1 MNLLDKYIVAIG
13 RNLPR
18 KNRED
23 IEAEIRS
30 TLEDMLEERTQGNGP
45 ADEATIIELLK
56 EYGSPA
62 EVASTYKTH
71 QYLIGPRMF
80 PLFERVLR
88 IVFVVVAAASIF
100 GLVVALTKTGLTGP
114 EFASSLSDW
123 FGGLVSGLIA
133 AFGNVALVF
142 AIIER
147 TKVSDRFEK
156 EFKEWDP
163 KELNDNSL
171 DPDRVDMADHIATV
185 IFTFLVLVVFNLYP
199 NLFAFRF
206 QSDGAWTSLPILTDA
221 FFQYL
226 PWINVMGLIQIIFS
240 GYMLSQ
246 KDWMPVT
253 RILGIF
259 VDVAGLILAVVI
271 LRTPGI
277 ISMTP
282 EMLTALD
289 NPEAAAFLSQVFN
302 FIPAIIII
310 VVVVVTFVKIIKS
323 LIRLLNPNPNPLIRI
338 HK

>member
-1 MNLLDKYIVAIG
+1 MNLLDTYVAAIG

-30 TLEDMLEERTQGNGP
+30 TLEDMLEERTQGEGP

-80 PLFERVLR
+80 PIFERVLR
-88 IVFVVVAAASIF
+88 IVFAVVGAASLL

-123 FGGLVSGLIA
+123 LGGLVSGLIA
-133 AFGNVALVF
+133 AFGNVTLVF

-147 TKVSDRFEK
+147 TKVADRFER

-163 KELNDNSL
+163 KELNESQLN
-171 DPDRVDMADHIATV
+171 PDRVDMADHIATI
-185 IFTFLVLVVFNLYP
+185 IFTFLGLVVFNLYP
-199 NLFAFRF
+199 DLFAIRF
-206 QSDGAWTSLPILTDA
+206 SSDGIWTSLPILTDA

-226 PWINVMGLIQIIFS
+226 PWINVMGLVQMVFS

-246 KDWMPVT
+246 KEWVSVT
-253 RILGIF
+253 RIIGIF
-259 VDVAGLILAVVI
+259 VDVAGMILAVVI
-271 LRTPGI
+271 LRTPDI
-277 ISMTP
+277 
-282 EMLTALD
+282 
-289 NPEAAAFLSQVFN
+289 
-302 FIPAIIII
+302 
-310 VVVVVTFVKIIKS
+310 
-323 LIRLLNPNPNPLIRI
+323 
-338 HK
+338 